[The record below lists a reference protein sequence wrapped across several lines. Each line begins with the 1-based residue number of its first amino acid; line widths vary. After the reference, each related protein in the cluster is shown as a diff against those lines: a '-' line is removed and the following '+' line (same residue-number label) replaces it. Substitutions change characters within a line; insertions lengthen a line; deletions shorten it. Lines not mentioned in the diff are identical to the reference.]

1 MTISSIKQLKTLAEI
16 EEKDKYE
23 KYNMFMSKLG
33 RRRVMEIWSILNQL
47 ENINIHM
54 RMIFTYVMRGKEQ

>member
-1 MTISSIKQLKTLAEI
+1 MTISSIKRLKTLAEI